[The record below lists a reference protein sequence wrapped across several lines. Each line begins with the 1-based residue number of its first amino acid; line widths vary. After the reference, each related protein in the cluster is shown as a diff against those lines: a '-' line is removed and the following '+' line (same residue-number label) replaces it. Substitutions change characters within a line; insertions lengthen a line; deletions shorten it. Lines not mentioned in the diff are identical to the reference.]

1 MSLIATL
8 KSDVDMALSIF
19 NRHVSESLKH
29 VMRILIAIWKGAF
42 VAYIVLFL
50 LNLTAVGQVLAD
62 STTIRPTKVAYTFQY
77 QGDTNYGGY
86 TVAKVGS
93 TELNND
99 YCTWVQFDLSSIPS
113 GSQIDSAYLR
123 LKVKKNNGSG
133 IYVKTRMASS
143 SWSETGITWNNH
155 PNVCTS
161 PSDSEYISGT
171 GWEEWA
177 VTEMVRKWID
187 GTRSNYGFGVWP
199 SNWNEGSNHWFYS
212 DNDSNSSN
220 HPQLVVNYTPPSPA
234 PDITDYGIDKTSV
247 VVGELFK
254 ITVKGKNIGNA
265 TASYGGIAV
274 QVRQAY
280 TDGVEVTESHVASGA
295 SSGKSVW
302 WKGEQLGTPHTA
314 EYLHAE
320 PTWHNWAAGS
330 TKTLEVTITPKKE
343 GTYDIY
349 TKMYLTDGTSF
360 PRDPSGSTPNTDH
373 QGEATIKV
381 GTVYVPS
388 ITLAIHLISDTSGT
402 KNTSNPGNTK
412 SKFKRGETVR
422 VTLKASNT
430 GGSVPVQSDLNI
442 RDAND
447 SDPPIYDSNTV
458 GENNSAD
465 SPLNNGET
473 DYYSFDW
480 TIPANAPLGWYDL
493 LGSIRDSNDWDTV
506 YDTIGDGANDENFE
520 WQLDQFRVGE
530 AQPTLTIP
538 ILSYHKVDN
547 LAPTEYWLTTHNFD
561 SQIAALKAYGYKTVS
576 LEDVYKYIGGT
587 GSLPSKPVVITFDDG
602 YQNFY
607 TKAYPIL
614 NQYGF
619 KATNF
624 IITNYIGESE
634 SERHNSNEWEPDTA
648 ENEERNYPASHLLW
662 SEIQTM
668 KNNGMIFEAHPKTH
682 RDLTSL
688 SASEAEDEIAGSKA
702 IIESKLG
709 TSVNF
714 FSYPFILSD
723 STIENLV
730 LNAGYHGAVTVNNQL
745 FNTSTGNLLQI
756 DRIDIEW
763 NDSVDYDSSFPDDF
777 FMTKI
782 DPSFQVLQITI
793 DSIDILHPT
802 NLNPITSIE
811 RGDEILIRVK
821 ATNSGDTT
829 DVKVNLNID
838 DDNDHDSGII
848 YDSHQTTPEEDIVRS
863 FNAGQ
868 QTFDWLWVIPENAKY
883 GQYYTAIGFHDDKYV
898 LGYQYS
904 GWQDVFALLP
914 RVPKLVSVLFDRANN
929 RITFE
934 FNNEMDCISVQD
946 AFSIMNGSYT
956 WTGKDGVWECHG
968 KVIHFIPTFNV
979 EIGENYVI

>member
-1 MSLIATL
+1 
-8 KSDVDMALSIF
+8 
-19 NRHVSESLKH
+19 
-29 VMRILIAIWKGAF
+29 MRILIAIWKDAF
-42 VAYIVLFL
+42 VACLVLFL
-50 LNLTAVGQVLAD
+50 LNLTAADKVLAD
-62 STTIRPTKVAYTFQY
+62 TITIRSTKVAYTFQY

-123 LKVKKNNGSG
+123 LKVKQNNGSG
-133 IYVKTRMASS
+133 IYVKARMASS
-143 SWSETGITWNNH
+143 SWSETGITWNNQ
-155 PNVCTS
+155 PNVYTS
-161 PSDSEYISGT
+161 PSDSEYVSGT
-171 GWEEWA
+171 GWEEWT

-234 PDITDYGIDKTSV
+234 PDITDYGIDKTSL
-247 VVGELFK
+247 VVGESFK
-254 ITVKGKNIGNA
+254 ITVKGKNVGET

-280 TDGVEVTESHVASGA
+280 TDGVEVTESHVATGA
-295 SSGKSVW
+295 SSDKSVF
-302 WKGEQLGTPHTA
+302 WKGDQLGTPDTA
-314 EYLHAE
+314 EYLHVE
-320 PTWHNWAAGS
+320 PTWHNWSAGS
-330 TKTLEVTITPKKE
+330 TKTLELTITPKKA

-349 TKMYLTDGTSF
+349 TKMYLTDGSSF

-373 QGEATIKV
+373 QGEATIRV

-388 ITLAIHLISDTSGT
+388 ITLDIHRISDTSGT

-422 VTLKASNT
+422 MTLKASNA
-430 GGSVPVQSDLNI
+430 GGSVPVQSVLNI

-493 LGSIRDSNDWDTV
+493 LGAIRDSNDWDTV

-520 WQLDQFRVGE
+520 WQLDQFRVAE

-547 LAPTEYWLTTHNFD
+547 TAPTEYWLTTHNFD

-624 IITNYIGESE
+624 VNSNYIGELE
-634 SERHNSNEWEPDTA
+634 SERNNSNEWEPGA
-648 ENEERNYPASHLLW
+648 EERQYPTKHLLW

-668 KNNGMIFEAHPKTH
+668 KNNGMIFEAHSKTH

-702 IIESKLG
+702 IIDSKLG
-709 TSVNF
+709 TSANF

-756 DRIDIEW
+756 DRIDIDW

-793 DSIDILHPT
+793 DSVEFLDPAT
-802 NLNPITSIE
+802 
-811 RGDEILIRVK
+811 GDALEQLIPCQSVMIRVT
-821 ATNSGDTT
+821 ATNSGPEI
-829 DVKVNLNID
+829 DVVVSLNID
-838 DDNDHDSGII
+838 DADHNDGIL
-848 YDSHQTTPEEDIVRS
+848 YDSHQTTPSQDIARS
-863 FNAGQ
+863 FGTGQ
-868 QTFDWLWVIPENAKY
+868 QTFEWAWQVPCDAAF
-883 GQYYTAIGFHDDKYV
+883 GQYYVTVGFHDQYYV
-898 LGYQYS
+898 LGFEYS
-904 GWQDVFALLP
+904 GWQEAFIVQPTHTLRAHSKITSHFRIPSSGHLRPILNRKVLEIVP
-914 RVPKLVSVLFDRANN
+914 LTRVPR
-929 RITFE
+929 
-934 FNNEMDCISVQD
+934 
-946 AFSIMNGSYT
+946 
-956 WTGKDGVWECHG
+956 
-968 KVIHFIPTFNV
+968 
-979 EIGENYVI
+979 